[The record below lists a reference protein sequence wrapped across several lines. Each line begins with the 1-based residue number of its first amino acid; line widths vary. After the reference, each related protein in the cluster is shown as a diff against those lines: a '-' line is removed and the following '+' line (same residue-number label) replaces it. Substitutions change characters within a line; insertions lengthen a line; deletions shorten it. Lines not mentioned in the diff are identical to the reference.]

1 LTVTEAQVTQA
12 VLAKWG
18 SHPRLRFYRTNT
30 GAAMIKGRLVT
41 FGVRG
46 QADYTGMIR
55 PEGRYIAL
63 EFKRSKGGK
72 QSEDQIAFQRFVE
85 SCGGVY
91 VLCPVPEAM
100 DAAMAALG
108 IAE

>member
-1 LTVTEAQVTQA
+1 MTEAQVTQA

-30 GAAMIKGRLVT
+30 GAAMIKGRLVI
-41 FGVRG
+41 FGVPG

-63 EFKRSKGGK
+63 EFKRSKGGV
-72 QSEDQIAFQRFVE
+72 QSEEQKKFQAFVE

-91 VLCPVPEAM
+91 VLCHAPECMDEAM
-100 DAAMAALG
+100 AQLG
-108 IAE
+108 IA

>member
-1 LTVTEAQVTQA
+1 VTEAQVTQA

-41 FGVRG
+41 FGVPG

-72 QSEDQIAFQRFVE
+72 QSDEQVTFQRFVE

-91 VLCPVPEAM
+91 VLCHSPEAM

-108 IAE
+108 IH